1 MESKIRKDLVNYVKE
16 NLVNANKDAVS
27 KIYIKI
33 NDILNREE
41 NNDSDLANNNSND
54 ISRYKQITTIENN
67 LKYTSEEELED
78 INKILNNSAIKESQE
93 DKMIRVALEVINN
106 ILVEMNKN
114 KIQDLCEFVDVQ
126 REELTKDKYKQI
138 INDNLEYIFS
148 NGFMRSD
155 CMVYQKT
162 IKFPHLSIMK
172 GVLNSIGYE
181 LCSKRTNR
189 TINKVKVEDT
199 FYCIKKKETK

>member
-16 NLVNANKDAVS
+16 NLVNANGTAIS
-27 KIYIKI
+27 KIYTKI

-41 NNDSDLANNNSND
+41 NNDSDLASSNSND

-67 LKYTSEEELED
+67 LKYTNEEELED

-93 DKMIRVALEVINN
+93 DKMIRVALEVVNN

-148 NGFMRSD
+148 NGFTRSE

-162 IKFPHLSIMK
+162 IKYPHLSIMK

-189 TINKVKVEDT
+189 TINDIKIEDT
-199 FYCIKKKETK
+199 FYCIKKKGTK